1 MSAMQEKSQK
11 VGRANG
17 RKAAGAHGA
26 FKHSAKP
33 AKLRSVLDAYNLKN
47 SDYARVRELVSKHLG
62 KASAHG
68 R

>member
-1 MSAMQEKSQK
+1 MSAMQEKLQK
-11 VGRANG
+11 HGRANG
-17 RKAAGAHGA
+17 QKAAAGHGA

-33 AKLRSVLDAYNLKN
+33 AKLKSVLDAYGLKD
-47 SDYARVRELVSKHLG
+47 SDYTRVRGLVSKHLD